1 MSASITYCVI
11 SYCLYVK
18 EFGCLWRLLT
28 CLEEFGA
35 GCDGVR
41 GEGGGEDVRG
51 DRCVAGLVGE
61 MNEERKAL
69 VRKVSQISDNE
80 RGETRTLQ

>member
-1 MSASITYCVI
+1 MSASITYCDI
-11 SYCLYVK
+11 TYSLYVK

-28 CLEEFGA
+28 CLEEFA

-41 GEGGGEDVRG
+41 GEGGGENVRG

-69 VRKVSQISDNE
+69 VRKVNQISDNE
-80 RGETRTLQ
+80 HSEMRTPQ